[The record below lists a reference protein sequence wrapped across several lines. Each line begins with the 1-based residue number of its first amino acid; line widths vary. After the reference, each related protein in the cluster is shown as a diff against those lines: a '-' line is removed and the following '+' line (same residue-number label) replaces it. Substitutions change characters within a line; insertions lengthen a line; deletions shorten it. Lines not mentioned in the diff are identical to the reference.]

1 MHLISRI
8 PTRDV
13 LTRIAGVALLGM
25 GLLAAPAIA
34 QNASPGA
41 QASSSVDTLE
51 APLEWPGFEAALNS
65 AADSDRIILIDIFS
79 PHCGWCRRLQSE
91 IYTQPTVQNYVL
103 EQFELGRLDITIHD
117 DSVAYRGY
125 EMSQAAM
132 AASFG
137 SRGTPTTIFLEP
149 NGDYITRLP
158 GFHEAAEFM
167 AVLRYIG
174 SRSYEDQSFQEYLSA
189 TAGE

>member
-1 MHLISRI
+1 MRVQSA
-8 PTRDV
+8 
-13 LTRIAGVALLGM
+13 IATFRL
-25 GLLAAPAIA
+25 PAILAIAAATILLLPSAPMYA
-34 QNASPGA
+34 QGTAA
-41 QASSSVDTLE
+41 ADADTLN
-51 APLEWPGFEAALNS
+51 APLEWPGFESALDAAGES
-65 AADSDRIILIDIFS
+65 EKIVLIDIFS
-79 PHCGWCRRLQSE
+79 PHCGWCRKMQAE
-91 IYTQPTVQNYVL
+91 IYTQPHVQEYVM
-103 EQFELGRLDITIHD
+103 EHFELGRLDITVYE
-117 DSVAYRGY
+117 DSVSYRGY

-158 GFHEAAEFM
+158 GFHETAEFM

-174 SRSYEDQSFQEYLSA
+174 SRSYEQQSFQEYLSA

>member
-1 MHLISRI
+1 MLAY
-8 PTRDV
+8 TRT
-13 LTRIAGVALLGM
+13 LTRHRAAIVLVAATVVLWSPWNALGQ
-25 GLLAAPAIA
+25 GAIGSNADTLAAPLDWPDFETAM
-34 QNASPGA
+34 GA
-41 QASSSVDTLE
+41 
-51 APLEWPGFEAALNS
+51 AAG
-65 AADSDRIILIDIFS
+65 SDKIVLIDIFS
-79 PHCGWCRRLQSE
+79 PHCGWCRKLQSE
-91 IYTQPTVQNYVL
+91 IYTQPHVQEYVL
-103 EQFELGRLDITIHD
+103 EHFELGRLDITVYS

-158 GFHEAAEFM
+158 GFHETAEFM

-189 TAGE
+189 MAGE